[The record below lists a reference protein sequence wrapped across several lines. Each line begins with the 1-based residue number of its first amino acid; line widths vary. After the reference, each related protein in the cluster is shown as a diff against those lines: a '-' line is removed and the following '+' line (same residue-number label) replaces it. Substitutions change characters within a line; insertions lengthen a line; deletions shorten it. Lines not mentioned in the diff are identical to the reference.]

1 MSVIVEEVAGPLPV
15 EIFAALQ
22 DQPGLFFLDS
32 GLASEGLGV
41 YSFIGF
47 QPFLRLRA
55 AAGRTV
61 VREGG
66 KETVSGGEPLLE
78 LRKQLARFRCAEH
91 PDLPFTGG
99 AVGYL
104 SYDYGARWEI
114 ATRHRSTSAEE
125 TLPDLEFGFYDGVLA
140 YHHPTER
147 WWLVANPVHQADAA
161 TILSRLRAALQTA
174 TLATTADRQERRSAQ
189 LSPPRACEARERYVA
204 SVYRIKEYIRSGDVY
219 QVNLAQRFEAA
230 WSGSPGDLYQRLR
243 ERSPAPFA
251 AFLATEAGQVLSCSP
266 ERFLRLRSGQV
277 ETRPIKGTR
286 PRGAT
291 PADDE
296 RLAAELLNSA
306 KERAEL
312 LMIVD
317 LERNDLGR
325 VCVPGSIR
333 VEDLYRL
340 ETHPTVFHLVANVT
354 GALRPERDVLDLL
367 RATFPGGS
375 ITGAPKIRAMQIID
389 ELESAPRHLYTGAIG
404 YLGFDG
410 GCDLSIAIR
419 TIVTR
424 NGRASYHV
432 GAGIVWDS
440 DPESEYEETL
450 AKGRALFE
458 ALAGTGGASK

>member
-1 MSVIVEEVAGPLPV
+1 MSVILEEMSGPEPARVFAGLH
-15 EIFAALQ
+15 
-22 DQPGLFFLDS
+22 DRPGLFFLDS
-32 GLASEGLGV
+32 GLAADGLGA

-47 QPFLRLRA
+47 EPFLTLRA
-55 AAGRTV
+55 SAGRTV
-61 VREGG
+61 MREAGV
-66 KETVSGGEPLLE
+66 ETALEGEPLTQ
-78 LRKQLARFRCAEH
+78 LRRQLRRFRTAEH
-91 PDLPFTGG
+91 PELPFTGG

-114 ATRHRSTSAEE
+114 ATKHRLTAAEE
-125 TLPDLEFGFYDGVLA
+125 LLPDLEFGFYDGVLA
-140 YHHPTER
+140 FHHPTGR
-147 WWLVANPVHQADAA
+147 WLLVANPVHQADGA
-161 TILSRLRAALQTA
+161 TILRRLRAALQAA
-174 TLATTADRQERRSAQ
+174 TLTNAVDRDADGPAQ
-189 LSPPRACEARERYVA
+189 FTSPRACESRERYLA
-204 SVYRIKEYIRSGDVY
+204 SVHRIKEYIRSGDVY
-219 QVNLAQRFEAA
+219 QVNLAQRFEAS
-230 WSGSPGDLYQRLR
+230 WSANPGDLYQRLR
-243 ERSPAPFA
+243 TRSPAPFA
-251 AFLATEAGQVLSCSP
+251 AFLATESGEVMSCSP

-286 PRGAT
+286 PRGVT
-291 PADDE
+291 PEEDQ
-296 RLAAELLNSA
+296 RLASELLSSA

-325 VCVPGSIR
+325 VCVPGTIR
-333 VEDLYRL
+333 VADLYRL
-340 ETHPTVFHLVANVT
+340 ETHPTVFHLVGSVT
-354 GALRPERDVLDLL
+354 GALRAECDVLDLL

-424 NGRASYHV
+424 KGRASYHV

-458 ALAGTGGASK
+458 ALAGTGGAK